1 VRSAASVWSVCAAPS
16 RNAGAGAEPKTGGG
30 KRPRFFLSGRIRT
43 TTNNNEF
50 WRDIPP
56 IDLTGRRCR
65 AVTEHGTV
73 IEGRLEY
80 TLSRVTQFPD
90 EPALEQLSFADVL
103 QPVILNL
110 NGDHVGNRL
119 CTGYVSLE
127 EVG

>member
-1 VRSAASVWSVCAAPS
+1 MED
-16 RNAGAGAEPKTGGG
+16 NG
-30 KRPRFFLSGRIRT
+30 
-43 TTNNNEF
+43 F

-65 AVTEHGTV
+65 AVTEHG
-73 IEGRLEY
+73 
-80 TLSRVTQFPD
+80 RVTQFPD
-90 EPALEQLSFADVL
+90 EPVLEQLSFADVL

>member
-1 VRSAASVWSVCAAPS
+1 M
-16 RNAGAGAEPKTGGG
+16 ED
-30 KRPRFFLSGRIRT
+30 
-43 TTNNNEF
+43 NEF
-50 WRDIPP
+50 WRDVPP

-90 EPALEQLSFADVL
+90 EPVLEQLSFADVL

-119 CTGYVSLE
+119 CTGYRSLE

>member
-1 VRSAASVWSVCAAPS
+1 M
-16 RNAGAGAEPKTGGG
+16 ED
-30 KRPRFFLSGRIRT
+30 
-43 TTNNNEF
+43 NEF

-90 EPALEQLSFADVL
+90 VF

-119 CTGYVSLE
+119 CTSYRSLE

>member
-1 VRSAASVWSVCAAPS
+1 M
-16 RNAGAGAEPKTGGG
+16 ED
-30 KRPRFFLSGRIRT
+30 
-43 TTNNNEF
+43 NEF
-50 WRDIPP
+50 WRDVPP

-80 TLSRVTQFPD
+80 TLSRATQLPD
-90 EPALEQLSFADVL
+90 EPVLEQLSFADVL

-110 NGDHVGNRL
+110 NGDRVGNRL
-119 CTGYVSLE
+119 CTCYRSLE

>member
-1 VRSAASVWSVCAAPS
+1 MSD
-16 RNAGAGAEPKTGGG
+16 T
-30 KRPRFFLSGRIRT
+30 
-43 TTNNNEF
+43 NEF

-65 AVTEHGTV
+65 AVTDHGTV

-90 EPALEQLSFADVL
+90 EPALERLSFADVF

-119 CTGYVSLE
+119 CTGYRSLE

>member
-1 VRSAASVWSVCAAPS
+1 MD
-16 RNAGAGAEPKTGGG
+16 
-30 KRPRFFLSGRIRT
+30 
-43 TTNNNEF
+43 NNEF

-56 IDLTGRRCR
+56 IDLTGHRCR

-80 TLSRVTQFPD
+80 TLSRATQLPD

-119 CTGYVSLE
+119 CTSYRSLE